1 MRPHASGLPVTSRR
15 HIMILASALSVFG
28 GVCGCADGET
38 SPPAAGEQVVQAA
51 TAAAGT
57 APNQNVPPGAEVEVT
72 PTTVMAGPADSVP
85 TEAAKEAATEP
96 YTPPFPDRV
105 DLFVAPKRQGGGGQ
119 SHDSSERAVEL
130 MGFIRVDRSRAI
142 LSINGQVSS
151 IAEGETVEGIEV
163 ISVQPPSV
171 LLKRGRQR
179 WQATIE

>member
-1 MRPHASGLPVTSRR
+1 VTSRR
-15 HIMILASALSVFG
+15 HFRILASALSVFG
-28 GVCGCADGET
+28 GVCGCTDSEIALP
-38 SPPAAGEQVVQAA
+38 SASEQVVQAT
-51 TAAAGT
+51 TAAVGT
-57 APNQNVPPGAEVEVT
+57 VPNPTIPPGADVEVS
-72 PTTVMAGPADSVP
+72 PTAPMAEPADAGPTD
-85 TEAAKEAATEP
+85 AAKEAATEP
-96 YTPPFPDRV
+96 YTPPFPNRV

-151 IAEGETVEGIEV
+151 IAEGETVDGIEV

-171 LLKRGRQR
+171 LLQRGRQR

>member
-1 MRPHASGLPVTSRR
+1 
-15 HIMILASALSVFG
+15 MILASALSVFG

-38 SPPAAGEQVVQAA
+38 SPPTASEQVVQAA
-51 TAAAGT
+51 TAAIGT
-57 APNQNVPPGAEVEVT
+57 EPNQTIPPGADVEVT
-72 PTTVMAGPADSVP
+72 PTALTAGPAD
-85 TEAAKEAATEP
+85 AAKEAAAEP

-105 DLFVAPKRQGGGGQ
+105 DLFVPPKRQGGGGQ

-130 MGFIRVDRSRAI
+130 MGFIRVDRPRAI

-151 IAEGETVEGIEV
+151 IAEGETVDGIEV

-171 LLKRGRQR
+171 LLQRGRQR

>member
-1 MRPHASGLPVTSRR
+1 VTSRR
-15 HIMILASALSVFG
+15 HFTILASALSVFG
-28 GVCGCADGET
+28 GVCGCADSEI
-38 SPPAAGEQVVQAA
+38 SLPAASEQGVQAP
-51 TAAAGT
+51 TAAVGA
-57 APNQNVPPGAEVEVT
+57 APNPTIPPGAEVEVT
-72 PTTVMAGPADSVP
+72 PTDPVAGPEDPGP
-85 TEAAKEAATEP
+85 TDAAKEAATEP

-151 IAEGETVEGIEV
+151 IAEGETVDGIEV

-171 LLKRGRQR
+171 LLQRGRQR

>member
-1 MRPHASGLPVTSRR
+1 LSPHASGPPVTSRR
-15 HIMILASALSVFG
+15 HIKILASALSIFG

-38 SPPAAGEQVVQAA
+38 SLPAAGEQAVQLT
-51 TAAAGT
+51 TAAGGT
-57 APNQNVPPGAEVEVT
+57 VPNQTIPPRAEVEVT
-72 PTTVMAGPADSVP
+72 PTAPADAGS
-85 TEAAKEAATEP
+85 TDAAKEAATEP

-151 IAEGETVEGIEV
+151 IAEGEIVDGIEV

-171 LLKRGRQR
+171 LLQRGRQR